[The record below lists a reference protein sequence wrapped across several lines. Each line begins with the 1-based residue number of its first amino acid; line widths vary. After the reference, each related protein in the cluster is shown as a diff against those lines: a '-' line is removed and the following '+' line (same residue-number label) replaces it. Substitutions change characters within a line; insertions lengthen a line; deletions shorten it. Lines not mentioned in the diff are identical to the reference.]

1 MLKRW
6 ITTALLTL
14 GLVGAGTAGFS
25 CAAKAKFQDVFTAE
39 KSALTD
45 KGSNT
50 YMILRPGYKLI
61 LADGEDTLTITVLD
75 ETKMVDGVKTRIIE
89 ERETEGGKL
98 IEVSRNYFAID
109 KSTDDI
115 YYFGEDVDMY
125 DADGNLAGHG
135 GSWLSGVND
144 AKFGLAMPG
153 KPKVGSRYYQEMA
166 PKVALDRAEV
176 VSVGETVEVPAG
188 TFKNCLKTRE
198 SSSLESGVEHKL
210 YAAGVG
216 LLKDGGFRLAKIEV
230 PPRDSGLPDPVA
242 KTFRATFPGAEIAK
256 VDVDA
261 ENGVTVYD
269 LEFTDGLI
277 EKEADITGDGIM
289 LEFTVVVSAEDVP
302 AAAMKTVRKAAEG
315 AAIGRIEH
323 VQIKYEAKD
332 GKTVRLA
339 RPVTRYAVE
348 LARGGKTTEVVVD
361 PDGRVTEP

>member
-6 ITTALLTL
+6 ITNALLTL
-14 GLVGAGTAGFS
+14 GLVGVGAVGFS
-25 CAAKAKFQDVFTAE
+25 CAAKARFQDAFIVE
-39 KSALTD
+39 KPALTD

-50 YMILRPGYKLI
+50 YMILAPGYKLM
-61 LADGEDTLTITVLD
+61 LANGQDTLIITVLD
-75 ETKMVDGVKTRIIE
+75 ETKTVDGVKTRVVE

-98 IEVSRNYFAID
+98 VEVSRNYFAID
-109 KSTDDI
+109 KSSDDI

-125 DADGNLAGHG
+125 DADGNLTGHG

-153 KPKVGSRYYQEMA
+153 KPKAGSRYYQEMA
-166 PKVALDRAEV
+166 PEVAMDRAEV
-176 VSVGETVEVPAG
+176 VSVGETVKVPAG

-198 SSSLESGVEHKL
+198 SSSVESGFEHKL
-210 YAAGVG
+210 YAAGIG
-216 LLKDGGFRLAKIEV
+216 LLKDGGFRLAEIEV

-242 KTFRATFPGAEIAK
+242 KTFNTTFPGAEITK

-277 EKEADITGDGIM
+277 EKETDITADGIM
-289 LEFTVVVSAEDVP
+289 LEFTVVVAAEDVP

-315 AAIGRIEH
+315 ATIGRIEH
-323 VQIKYEAKD
+323 IQITYEAKD
-332 GKTVRLA
+332 GKTVKLGK
-339 RPVTRYAVE
+339 PLTRYAVE
-348 LARGGKTTEVVVD
+348 LVRGGKTTEIVVD
-361 PDGRVTEP
+361 PEGTVTEP

>member
-1 MLKRW
+1 
-6 ITTALLTL
+6 
-14 GLVGAGTAGFS
+14 
-25 CAAKAKFQDVFTAE
+25 
-39 KSALTD
+39 
-45 KGSNT
+45 
-50 YMILRPGYKLI
+50 
-61 LADGEDTLTITVLD
+61 
-75 ETKMVDGVKTRIIE
+75 
-89 ERETEGGKL
+89 
-98 IEVSRNYFAID
+98 
-109 KSTDDI
+109 
-115 YYFGEDVDMY
+115 
-125 DADGNLAGHG
+125 
-135 GSWLSGVND
+135 
-144 AKFGLAMPG
+144 
-153 KPKVGSRYYQEMA
+153 
-166 PKVALDRAEV
+166 
-176 VSVGETVEVPAG
+176 
-188 TFKNCLKTRE
+188 LKTRE

-216 LLKDGGFRLAKIEV
+216 LLKDGGFRLTKIEV
-230 PPRDSGLPDPVA
+230 PLRDSGLPDPVA
-242 KTFRATFPGAEIAK
+242 KTFRATFPGAEITK

-277 EKEADITGDGIM
+277 EKEADITADGIM

-348 LARGGKTTEVVVD
+348 LARGGKTTEIVVD